1 MQRLHDAQPREPR
14 HAADEDQ
21 PASRHLHRS
30 AGTTLRVGPAVSSL
44 TGVEENVSFALIEV
58 CETFTYNEKLT
69 NETKY
74 SFM

>member
-1 MQRLHDAQPREPR
+1 MQRPHDAQPREPR

-30 AGTTLRVGPAVSSL
+30 AGTTLRVGPALSSL
-44 TGVEENVSFALIEV
+44 TSAGKNVSFALIEV
-58 CETFTYNEKLT
+58 YETFTYNKKLT

-74 SFM
+74 SLM